1 MIGSLLIFDAPSK
14 EAVASFMRSDPY
26 VQAEVFD
33 SIEIHAWLVGLGSI
47 V

>member
-26 VQAEVFD
+26 VRAEVFQ
-33 SIEIHAWLVGLGSI
+33 SVEIHAWLVGLGSI